1 MIKTQYINLD
11 MVPSGVMPVLYCSQ
25 YDVGRPLGVVV
36 YNGGEVVDLS
46 TYTCT
51 IEATRTDGTAI
62 TAPVITSDNIGA
74 ITTTAT
80 MTNKA
85 DKYPAKMVIVD
96 SEENRIA
103 SLAFI
108 MCVTPATMDENAES
122 IEEDRSLYQQY
133 TVTVQALIADIREDI
148 AQLDSALTREQN
160 TRAAADATLTRDLNA
175 EKAARQAAMASE
187 SAARQTAI
195 NALQEAIAEEAAARE
210 TEDTVLSARIDEFTK
225 LPAGSTAGDA
235 ELADIR
241 VSADGVTYP
250 TAGDAVRA
258 QVNGL
263 IADVNP
269 EITENLL
276 ALDWTLGKLIN
287 ETGVIGD
294 SQYFATTDYIH
305 VLNGDRLF
313 DYTELYRQGLGA
325 TNVPYI
331 TYIAVYDTH
340 KAFITRT
347 QFGTYTKEYAAK
359 NGYVRISFGL
369 GAASGL
375 PVTAADVNRVKIAK
389 INMVDALRNVSD
401 NSGTLSRLLEVA
413 KTYESRVTQFVYSPL
428 YTAWNPV
435 CDGTL
440 DCSSFHALLINGVTY
455 EKSRYYTGAAENMI
469 NPEFFTDMYCYPRS
483 QDGEEI
489 SGTYDEDGFPHC
501 RYAYQQAQ
509 WLYDHGHTYFP
520 TSDMT
525 NIEIGDSVFFSF
537 NDPATPPENV
547 ITWDDGTQTMIDH
560 VAIFL
565 GKTSNGRYALLQF
578 GDYEHTTQAPST
590 IFEFGSSMNA
600 CVLCAHIPYRFNQ
613 NLPVNISTN
622 ALGKKSADGK
632 TTIDKI
638 VLAEPMVPGEMYTLC
653 FYGRINVTSK
663 YYLIQ
668 STTWSV
674 IFSDSTDKG
683 DGKERLKTIHFVCPT
698 LEDYTQFWLNTS
710 GTATSG
716 ENASYAYGI
725 RVYKGLVDSGVIGN
739 ADMDD
744 ALRYTTRGTLRNLL
758 AAVSEATGKKIT
770 LKSYNRIRREYDFN
784 VE

>member
-1 MIKTQYINLD
+1 MIETQYINLN

-25 YDVGRPLGVVV
+25 YDVGRPLGMVV
-36 YNGGEVVDLS
+36 YDGGEAVDLS

-62 TAPVITSDNIGA
+62 TAAVTTDGNVGA
-74 ITTTAT
+74 FVTTAT
-80 MTNKA
+80 MTNIA
-85 DKYPAKMVIVD
+85 DRYPAKMVIVD
-96 SEENRIA
+96 GDGNRLA
-103 SLAFI
+103 SLAFV

-133 TVTVQALIADIREDI
+133 TITVQAGL
-148 AQLDSALTREQN
+148 AQLES
-160 TRAAADATLTRDLNA
+160 TLTQDLNT
-175 EKAARQAAMASE
+175 EK
-187 SAARQTAI
+187 AARQTAI
-195 NALQEAIAEEAAARE
+195 SALQEAIAEEAAARE
-210 TEDTVLSARIDEFTK
+210 TEDTVLSARIDEFTR
-225 LPAGSTAGDA
+225 LPSGSTAGDA

-269 EITENLL
+269 EIAENLL
-276 ALDWTLGKLIN
+276 VLDWTLGKLIN

-347 QFGTYTKEYAAK
+347 QFGTYTKEYAAE

-375 PVTAADVNRVKIAK
+375 PVTLADVNRVRIAK

-413 KTYESRVTQFVYSPL
+413 KTYESRVTQFTYSPL

-435 CDGTL
+435 CNGTL

-455 EKSRYYTGAAENMI
+455 EKSRYYTGASENLI

-483 QDGEEI
+483 QNGEEI
-489 SGTYDEDGFPHC
+489 SGTYDADGFPHC

-525 NIEIGDSVFFSF
+525 NIEIGDSIFFSF

-565 GKTSNGRYALLQF
+565 GKTSSGRYALLQF

-613 NLPVNISTN
+613 NLPINISTN

-674 IFSDSTDKG
+674 IFSDSTDMG

-698 LEDYTQFWLNTS
+698 LDDYTQFWLNTS

-716 ENASYAYGI
+716 EDASYAYGI
-725 RVYKGLVDSGVIGN
+725 RVYKGLVDNGVVGN

-758 AAVSEATGKKIT
+758 AAVSEATGKQIT

-784 VE
+784 VESSSQ